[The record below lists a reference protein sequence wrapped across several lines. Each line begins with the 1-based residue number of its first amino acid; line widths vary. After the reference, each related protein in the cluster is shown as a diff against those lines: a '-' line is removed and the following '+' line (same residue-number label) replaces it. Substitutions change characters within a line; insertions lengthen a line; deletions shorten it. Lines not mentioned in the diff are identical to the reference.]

1 MVFMPPGSAKSTYA
15 SVLFPAW
22 WFTQHPRSSIIA
34 ASHTAELAEHFGRA
48 VRNSVAEHSLALG
61 YGLALDSNAA
71 SRWHTTEGG
80 SYFATGIRGP
90 ITGRRAD
97 LTVIDDPV
105 KSMVEADSETVRN
118 AVWEWYRSTLYTRL
132 LPGGRVVLI
141 QTRWHV
147 GDLGGRLLEEME
159 AGTGDQWRVVNLPA
173 ICESNDDPLGRSNG
187 EPLWPEWEDAAAL
200 ARKQAAAGPR
210 VWGALFQQRPT
221 SAEGVLLKV
230 EKIGALPA
238 LPAGG
243 TAVRAWDL
251 ASTKDG
257 GDWTAGAKI
266 IRYPDGRFVIAD
278 MVRLRGSPAEVEAAI
293 VNTAQQDGRAVQ
305 IGLPQDPGQA
315 GKAQIAYLV
324 SKLSGFRVASSPE
337 TGSKETRAGP
347 LASQVEVGNIALLAA
362 PWNRALLDEMRDFP
376 AGKNDDQIDAL
387 SRAFGML
394 VGNQPII
401 FSPAQVRRM

>member
-22 WFTQHPRSSIIA
+22 WFTRHPRSSIIA
-34 ASHTAELAEHFGRA
+34 ASHTAQLAEDFGRA
-48 VRNSVAEHSLALG
+48 VRNSVVEHGPALG
-61 YGLALDSNAA
+61 YGLAPDSKAA
-71 SRWHTTEGG
+71 GRWHTTEGG
-80 SYFATGIRGP
+80 SYFAAGIGGP
-90 ITGRRAD
+90 ITGKRAD
-97 LTVIDDPV
+97 LAVIDDPV
-105 KSMVEADSETVRN
+105 KSMAEADSETVRN

-132 LPGGRVVLI
+132 RPGGRVVLI
-141 QTRWHV
+141 QTRWHIA
-147 GDLGGRLLEEME
+147 DLGGRLLEEME
-159 AGTGDQWRVVNLPA
+159 AGTGDQWRVINLPA
-173 ICESNDDPLGRSNG
+173 ICESNDDPLGRANG
-187 EPLWPEWEDAAAL
+187 EALWPEWEDAAAL

-221 SAEGVLLKV
+221 AAEGVLFKI

-266 IRYPDGRFVIAD
+266 VRYPDGRFVVAD

-315 GKAQIAYLV
+315 GKSQIAYLA
-324 SKLSGFRVASSPE
+324 SKLAGFRVVSSPE

-347 LASQVEVGNIALLAA
+347 LASQVEVGNIALLSA

-401 FSPAQVRRM
+401 FSAAQVRRM